1 MFIMQWKKIAAIL
14 PAVFLLALP
23 AKAIMAGE
31 HNHHSHGP
39 EKQAQLSLNNGKK
52 WVTDENLRQ
61 AMARIRDA
69 LEADMHAIHSGKATP
84 EQYRA
89 LAQKIHD
96 QVAFIIGNC
105 KLEQKTDA
113 AFHIVLADI
122 IAGADAMAAPGGN
135 IARKGAEKV
144 SSALDS
150 YVAYFDHPGW
160 QGAKHS
166 H

>member
-1 MFIMQWKKIAAIL
+1 MHTTQWKKTAVIL
-14 PAVFLLALP
+14 TTAFLLAAP
-23 AKAIMAGE
+23 VKAIMAGE

-61 AMARIRDA
+61 AMAHIRDG
-69 LEADMHAIHSGKATP
+69 LEADLHAIHAGKATS

-89 LAQKIHD
+89 LAQKTHD
-96 QVAFIIGNC
+96 QVAFITKNC

-113 AFHIVLADI
+113 MFHIVLADI
-122 IAGADAMAAPGGN
+122 VSGADAMAGQDGKA
-135 IARKGAEKV
+135 ARKGAEKIAR
-144 SSALDS
+144 ALEN
-150 YVAYFDHPGW
+150 YGAYFDHSGW

>member
-1 MFIMQWKKIAAIL
+1 MHLTQWKKNAVVLSAAL
-14 PAVFLLALP
+14 LLAIP

-39 EKQAQLSLNNGKK
+39 EKQAQLSLDNGKK

-69 LEADMHAIHSGKATP
+69 LEADLHAIHSGKASA

-89 LAQKIHD
+89 LAQKTHD
-96 QVAFIIGNC
+96 QVAFITKNC

-113 AFHIVLADI
+113 MFHIVLADI
-122 IAGADAMAAPGGN
+122 IAGADAMAASDGKA
-135 IARKGAEKV
+135 ARKGAEKLAR
-144 SSALDS
+144 ALEN
-150 YVAYFDHPGW
+150 YGAYFDHPGW